1 MLLWGR
7 RLLDLPALLGEAL
20 KETRCSLPKLIIS
33 LGRRYVQYI
42 NRKSRRTGTLWE
54 SRYKSSLLQAKMYLL
69 TGMRYIELNPVRAAM
84 VDEPAHY
91 RSTGRR
97 SRHYR
102 EER

>member
-1 MLLWGR
+1 
-7 RLLDLPALLGEAL
+7 
-20 KETRCSLPKLIIS
+20 
-33 LGRRYVQYI
+33 
-42 NRKSRRTGTLWE
+42 
-54 SRYKSSLLQAKMYLL
+54 MYLL